1 MVKKFFTDIKLAIQ
15 LSKPVQ
21 EICAALFN
29 QTCINS
35 FSYSRIFPDG
45 SRSELWSDLLAM
57 EHTFLKKK
65 YICDFYTPDLY
76 DASEKFLFLPEK
88 VKTFSKNVSVNY
100 LQQLADQRMIF
111 NHDNAFIAIN
121 RYDSLVEYFIFYTPQ
136 NCNSPLNFY
145 LNHIMQLNFFIQEFK
160 RQTASLIL
168 EADKNKL
175 IKPWR
180 MIDKYKKTKMYNYND
195 KKIKPHI
202 TPRELQIID
211 CTINGNTAKEAAEK
225 LGISFRTVETYMENM
240 KLRFNCK
247 TKSELVAKLIA
258 NYRFI

>member
-1 MVKKFFTDIKLAIQ
+1 MVKKNFTDIKLAIQ
-15 LSKPVQ
+15 LSKPVR
-21 EICAALFN
+21 EICTALFN

-35 FSYSRIFPDG
+35 FSYSRVFPDG

-57 EHTFLKKK
+57 EHTFLKKR
-65 YICDFYTPDLY
+65 YICNFYTPDLY
-76 DASEKFLFLPEK
+76 DVSEKFLFLPEK
-88 VKTFSKNVSVNY
+88 VKVFSKNVSINY
-100 LQQLADQRMIF
+100 LQQLADQRMMF

-121 RYDSLVEYFIFYTPQ
+121 RHNFLVEYFIFYTSQ
-136 NCNSPLNFY
+136 NCKSPLNFY
-145 LNHIMQLNFFIQEFK
+145 LNHIVQLTSFIQEFK
-160 RQTASLIL
+160 QQSASLIL

-180 MIDKYKKTKMYNYND
+180 IVDKCKINKIQGYND
-195 KKIKPHI
+195 SKIKPYI

-211 CTINGNTAKEAAEK
+211 CTIKGNTAKETAEK

-247 TKSELVAKLIA
+247 RKSELVAKLITY
-258 NYRFI
+258 YRFI